1 MVISPGDGRPLE
13 ELLTWITALGE
24 AGAPGLLLRESGRP
38 PKDVS
43 AAFSR
48 ARGSFPFVSVHE
60 RCGIPRT
67 EADQAHATHLGSG
80 SKPDRSM
87 PFGQSCHTSDQ
98 LEQAFGAIKDE
109 FLKAHSLPR
118 FGPHPQKLV
127 DTGKWDAFHFY
138 TYGRRID
145 QNHAACLQT
154 SKVIDSIDGTDSA
167 GIVYFSVL
175 HDGTHIRA
183 HNGVTNTR
191 VRCQLCLA
199 AAEKGCEIRVDS
211 ETRSWVPGKCMIFD
225 DSFEHEAWNH
235 SGAERVVL
243 IVDLWHPEL
252 TPCERQAVA
261 MINTMFDSYE
271 KFRRQV
277 QDRLR
282 EAEAFPAGPDLGL
295 LSPTSARSCK

>member
-1 MVISPGDGRPLE
+1 MEPRFDDSRPDRDKRNLAWRLIQRRSLDNGHRPGALDRVEAYLSTVYGLE
-13 ELLTWITALGE
+13 EPAWGSPFQTPAHTFSGLTA
-24 AGAPGLLLRESGRP
+24 
-38 PKDVS
+38 K
-43 AAFSR
+43 AFHDP
-48 ARGSFPFVSVHE
+48 AEYQGV
-60 RCGIPRT
+60 
-67 EADQAHATHLGSG
+67 A
-80 SKPDRSM
+80 K
-87 PFGQSCHTSDQ
+87 

-145 QNHAACLQT
+145 QNHAACPQT
-154 SKVIDSIDGTDSA
+154 SKVIDSIDGADSA

-199 AAEKGCEIRVDS
+199 AAEKGCEIRVGS

-261 MINTMFDSYE
+261 MINAMFDSYE

-282 EAEAFPAGPDLGL
+282 EAEAFPADPDLGL

>member
-1 MVISPGDGRPLE
+1 MEPRLDDSLSDRDKRDLVWRLIRDRSLDSGYGPGALDRVEAYLSTVYGLE
-13 ELLTWITALGE
+13 EPAWGSPFQTPAHTFSGLTA
-24 AGAPGLLLRESGRP
+24 
-38 PKDVS
+38 K
-43 AAFSR
+43 AFHDP
-48 ARGSFPFVSVHE
+48 AEYQGV
-60 RCGIPRT
+60 
-67 EADQAHATHLGSG
+67 A
-80 SKPDRSM
+80 K
-87 PFGQSCHTSDQ
+87 

-109 FLKAHSLPR
+109 FLTAHSLPR

-145 QNHAACLQT
+145 QNHAACPKT

-175 HDGTHIRA
+175 HDGTHVRA

-261 MINTMFDSYE
+261 MINAMFDSYE

-282 EAEAFPAGPDLGL
+282 EAEAFPA
-295 LSPTSARSCK
+295 